1 MNASSLLFRSTRRV
15 NFAFTFF
22 LTSFFNDSIHST
34 SDRTSLLISIYD
46 GRENRNHGNQEKG
59 KEKRKEKEVVIA
71 RQPSGEAKASP
82 DVFAFKLFFLM
93 FRSSFAPS
101 L

>member
-1 MNASSLLFRSTRRV
+1 MSASSLLFGGTRRV
-15 NFAFTFF
+15 NIAFTFF

-82 DVFAFKLFFLM
+82 NVFCGADFFLIQPCP
-93 FRSSFAPS
+93 RAP
-101 L
+101 